1 MRWARKAG
9 SLILGTASSRCAG
22 CRGSYP
28 HPLADR
34 NSPQRADAAVVTVTP
49 PPPAGAVSGRP
60 RFISDA
66 VMGLEKSAVVPS
78 DHARNCRFKPQ
89 SDSLKLSALKNFDID
104 SPSCSEP
111 ESFPCHCSL
120 ASRLSPPDKRFRSM
134 RIVNVTMPPADDTC
148 VYDPLHRVA
157 MACGP
162 SPLGSGC
169 HPHSHHFRRG
179 R

>member
-1 MRWARKAG
+1 MMIAMLVVAVRT
-9 SLILGTASSRCAG
+9 LIRSQIEIRHSG
-22 CRGSYP
+22 
-28 HPLADR
+28 
-34 NSPQRADAAVVTVTP
+34 QTP

-148 VYDPLHRVA
+148 VYDPLHRGRWPA
-157 MACGP
+157 GRLR
-162 SPLGSGC
+162 LGRDVTPTATTSAAAADL
-169 HPHSHHFRRG
+169 
-179 R
+179 